1 MPASSSMPATAAQP
15 TKLRRSFLP
24 GALPTIC
31 RQRRQKAAG
40 IIAMVMD
47 MTRNKAADA
56 AAIKAKNAAAAMNI
70 TARTAAADTNI
81 TASTAAADTNTVKRD
96 AAAVTVMAMFMVTE
110 AVAAVTAAV
119 NADHGRR
126 CLLFLRLDF
135 F

>member
-1 MPASSSMPATAAQP
+1 MPASSYMPATAAQP

-56 AAIKAKNAAAAMNI
+56 ATSMGKAADAAAIKAKN
-70 TARTAAADTNI
+70 
-81 TASTAAADTNTVKRD
+81 AAADTNTVKRD

-110 AVAAVTAAV
+110 AAAAVTAAV

>member
-70 TARTAAADTNI
+70 TA
-81 TASTAAADTNTVKRD
+81 STAAADTNTVKRD

-110 AVAAVTAAV
+110 AAAAVTAAV

>member
-1 MPASSSMPATAAQP
+1 
-15 TKLRRSFLP
+15 
-24 GALPTIC
+24 
-31 RQRRQKAAG
+31 
-40 IIAMVMD
+40 MVMD
-47 MTRNKAADA
+47 MTRNKAADAATSMGKAADA
-56 AAIKAKNAAAAMNI
+56 AAIKAKNAAAAMII

-110 AVAAVTAAV
+110 AAAAVTAAV

>member
-1 MPASSSMPATAAQP
+1 
-15 TKLRRSFLP
+15 
-24 GALPTIC
+24 
-31 RQRRQKAAG
+31 
-40 IIAMVMD
+40 MVMD
-47 MTRNKAADA
+47 MTRNKAADAATSMGKAADA

-110 AVAAVTAAV
+110 AAAAVTAAV

-126 CLLFLRLDF
+126 GLLFLRLDF